1 MLAYFGMCMFSL
13 RPHVTS
19 HQKTP
24 VICILLWVSAIQN
37 DQSDMWCFKYGNPL
51 NSGVYC
57 HVRWIQTKRMGSMS
71 FFSAGNVF
79 IAWIYERSSLWK
91 WMIGIWLFPF
101 GAKKAYFQVLLLLV
115 LGSVVW
121 HGDWGRSK
129 RTCWRLWCLVCGHDH
144 HLHAWL
150 VGHEAARNS
159 LWTEKNGMQEM
170 VKSVCP
176 RRPKSS
182 KYLLRRCLEPL
193 KPCQKMFRDSNTAS
207 KGVWKTRAVTPFF
220 PGWL

>member
-24 VICILLWVSAIQN
+24 VICNLLWVSAIQN

-51 NSGVYC
+51 KSGVYC
-57 HVRWIQTKRMGSMS
+57 HFRWIQTNRMGNLS
-71 FFSAGNVF
+71 FFFSRKCLHGLD
-79 IAWIYERSSLWK
+79 LWEIQPLK
-91 WMIGIWLFPF
+91 MDDWNMIVSFWSKKGLFS
-101 GAKKAYFQVLLLLV
+101 GAFAVSFR
-115 LGSVVW
+115 SVVW

-129 RTCWRLWCLVCGHDH
+129 RTCWRLWSLVCGHDH

-159 LWTEKNGMQEM
+159 RWTEKNGMQEM
-170 VKSVCP
+170 VKSYCP

-193 KPCQKMFRDSNTAS
+193 KTLSGD
-207 KGVWKTRAVTPFF
+207 V
-220 PGWL
+220 